1 MRSKKC
7 LVCSSDKRIICGH
20 FLIQVSQD
28 VRKQLGLKKGSRIQ
42 ISKKHG
48 TRTFRAQAYVQP
60 QPKGCSDVGVDQT
73 LRVAVGVTLGDE
85 VHLEKIGFTFR
96 SWLQLTAERI
106 VKVQSSMLRVHKAA
120 YSDMETNIC
129 RIPCQV
135 FDVIAAAPGAVIRL
149 ESICSPEITQGEFPR
164 PQLRMIRARSY
175 VLDHDMW
182 EAREEEIETEP
193 TKFIDPKEILE
204 LKRQSKTSETQDLPP
219 IFMDE
224 DLRNQLGVIPGDV
237 VRAVRDP
244 GDTYSSKLELIA
256 FPLVLALV
264 GAGVGLQGLDNWIRI
279 LILASG
285 FALPFMLLLHEV
297 RREIDHCSKTKPHN
311 SPGVASEQR

>member
-20 FLIQVSQD
+20 FLIQVPQD

-48 TRTFRAQAYVQP
+48 ARTFRAQAYVQP
-60 QPKGCSDVGVDQT
+60 QPEGCSEVGVDQT
-73 LRVAVGVTLGDE
+73 LRVAVGVIHGDE

-96 SWLQLTAERI
+96 SWLQLAAERI
-106 VKVQSSMLRVHKAA
+106 VKVQSSMLRVQKAA
-120 YSDMETNIC
+120 YPDMETNIC

-149 ESICSPEITQGEFPR
+149 ESVCSPETTRGKSPR
-164 PQLRMIRARSY
+164 PRFRMTRARSY
-175 VLDHDMW
+175 VLDQTMC
-182 EAREEEIETEP
+182 ETRQEEMSAEP
-193 TKFIDPKEILE
+193 GTFINPRHALD
-204 LKRQSKTSETQDLPP
+204 LKRLSKESAEQDLPP

-224 DLRNQLGVIPGDV
+224 DLRKRLGVAPGDV

-244 GDTYSSKLELIA
+244 GDTYSSKLGLIA
-256 FPLVLALV
+256 LPLVLALV
-264 GAGVGLQGLDNWIRI
+264 GAGVGLQGIDDWIRI
-279 LILASG
+279 LIIATG
-285 FALPFMLLLHEV
+285 FALPFVLLLHEV
-297 RREIDHCSKTKPHN
+297 RREIGN
-311 SPGVASEQR
+311 